1 MQTPDLFAQFFRN
14 GWEVRCTV
22 TRAGSNG
29 TLVGR
34 AAICRGDSVKFTL
47 TDCGVHNT
55 RLELLGALKANAFR
69 WIAEEEPD
77 LAA

>member
-1 MQTPDLFAQFFRN
+1 
-14 GWEVRCTV
+14 VRCTV

-34 AAICRGDSVKFTL
+34 AAICRGDSVRFTL
-47 TDCGVHNT
+47 TDSGVHKF
-55 RLELLGALKANAFR
+55 RLKLLEALKADAFR